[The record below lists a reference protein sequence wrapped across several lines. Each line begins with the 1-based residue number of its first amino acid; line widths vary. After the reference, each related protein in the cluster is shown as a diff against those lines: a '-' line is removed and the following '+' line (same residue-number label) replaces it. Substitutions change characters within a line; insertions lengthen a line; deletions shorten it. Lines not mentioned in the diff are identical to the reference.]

1 MQMHNFYSDWLPA
14 PSGALDNIVLSPH
27 TMKADEMKL
36 TGMQDD
42 YCDSHSR
49 VCFYDPGHL
58 DPFAPARVNYSCTC
72 HLKKCIQW
80 LRNRH
85 LNRREK

>member
-27 TMKADEMKL
+27 TIKSDEMKL

-49 VCFYDPGHL
+49 VCLYNPGHL
-58 DPFAPARVNYSCTC
+58 DPFTSARMNYSCTC
-72 HLKKCIQW
+72 RLKKCLQW
-80 LRNRH
+80 FRNRPS
-85 LNRREK
+85 NQKEK

>member
-1 MQMHNFYSDWLPA
+1 MQIQNFYSDWLPA
-14 PSGALDNIVLSPH
+14 PSSTLDNIVLSPH
-27 TMKADEMKL
+27 TIKADDLKP

-42 YCDSHSR
+42 YGDCHTR
-49 VCFYDPGHL
+49 VCVYDPSHL
-58 DPFAPARVNYSCTC
+58 DPFTPAQANHSCTC

-85 LNRREK
+85 KYRREK

>member
-1 MQMHNFYSDWLPA
+1 MQIQNFYSDWLPA
-14 PSGALDNIVLSPH
+14 PSSTLDNIVLSPH
-27 TMKADEMKL
+27 TIKADDLKL
-36 TGMQDD
+36 TGLQDD
-42 YCDSHSR
+42 YCDCHSR
-49 VCFYDPGHL
+49 VCVYDPGHL
-58 DPFAPARVNYSCTC
+58 DPFASAQADHSGAC

>member
-1 MQMHNFYSDWLPA
+1 MQIQNFYSDWLPA
-14 PSGALDNIVLSPH
+14 PSSALDNIILSPH
-27 TMKADEMKL
+27 TIKSEDLNL

-42 YCDSHSR
+42 YGDCHTR
-49 VCFYDPGHL
+49 VCVDDPTNL
-58 DPFAPARVNYSCTC
+58 DPFTPARADHNCTC

-85 LNRREK
+85 FNRREK